1 MSAIILSIRDNH
13 KRGNVG
19 DFLADNIKN
28 GSALSIVSAYFTIY
42 AYQRLKTVLESV
54 NHLNFLFG
62 EPTFIRS
69 LDPGK
74 TNKRDFKIED
84 DKLIIPIESR
94 LTQKAIAR
102 DCSQWIK
109 SKVSIKSLV
118 KPNFLHGK
126 MYHIARESGVEKA
139 IVGSSNF
146 TVSGLGLSNSPN
158 IELNLIVDSDR
169 DRIDLKKWF
178 LELWFADAEKDE
190 KEKLNKQHDINIHDE
205 KIVEDVKEEVLKY
218 LEQLYIENEPEFIY
232 FKTLFH
238 IFDTFLENQQKGG
251 LLTTQTG
258 FFDSEIWNMLYGF
271 QKDGVKG
278 AINKILK
285 HNGCIIADSVG
296 LGKTFEALA
305 VIRYFEL
312 LNYRVLVLCAKKLEQ
327 NWTIYQSA
335 KTNTLNPFSKDKFNY
350 TLLFHTDLGREKG
363 RSIADGI
370 DLENFNW
377 GAYDL
382 IVIDESH
389 NFRGNP
395 MDKLRDGGDV
405 RMNRPKWLMEKIIK
419 QGVKTKVLLLS
430 ATPVNNNLRDLRNQI
445 HLITEGKN
453 DALFESTQIKDIA
466 ASLKNAQTNFTIWA
480 DKRNQN
486 RTVKQLIEKLDTSFF
501 KLLDELTIARSR
513 KHIKNFYKAE
523 AEVGKFPERLKPVS
537 VYPDIDLQDQF
548 FSYDTLNKKILD
560 YKLSVFNPSMYV
572 MEDLKSKY
580 GIKSKAEKEKE
591 KKENA
596 ERKRKK
602 NKAEFDDS
610 KSNEPIFDQS
620 DREHFLIGMMK
631 INFLKRLESSVES
644 FEISMKR
651 TIEKIERLE
660 KIIKEF
666 QQKKID
672 ADAEYRAFDF
682 EPGEEEKEENEED
695 SEAWEVGKKLKF
707 KLKDLNLDDWLTDL
721 QKDREAL
728 SDLYHRAKVIDAS
741 RDAKLFDLKNL
752 IESKI
757 KHPLNFSF
765 SLTGDG
771 PGEAN
776 KKVIVFTAFAD
787 TANYLYNELLS
798 WAKDT
803 LNVNIALVAGSV
815 SKTTFGKAEYSNILT
830 NFSPLAKNRAK
841 MKGLPQE
848 GTIDI
853 LIATDCISEGQ
864 NLQDCDY
871 LVNYDIH
878 WNPVRIIQ
886 RFGRIDRLGSINN
899 VIQLV
904 NFWPTK
910 DLDNYINLKERV
922 EARMAL
928 VDITATADDNLLA
941 TDQIEELIEDDLKYR
956 NQQLKKLQKEV
967 LDLEDMNES
976 ISLTDFTLDDFRIE
990 LLNFIENNRQ
1000 KLEDAPF
1007 GLYAVVPSPSH
1018 ALSPLDRDGEGLDII
1033 KPGVLYCLK
1042 QKGNTDGNEAIN
1054 PLQPYFLMYIRED
1067 GIVRFNYTNAKS
1079 ILEIY
1084 RLLCSGV
1091 KQAYATLCAL
1101 FNEDT
1106 SNGENMQQYTE
1117 LLKQAVDEL
1126 SRVFKKRNNQK
1137 LTMDRGALLIPHSK
1151 LVHEMN
1157 NFELVTWLVIK

>member
-1 MSAIILSIRDNH
+1 MAIINSSIRDNH
-13 KRGNVG
+13 KRGTVG
-19 DFLADNIKN
+19 DFLISNIKN
-28 GSALSIVSAYFTIY
+28 GSELSIVSAYFTIY
-42 AYQRLKTVLESV
+42 AYQKLKTELGSV

-62 EPTFIRS
+62 EPTFIKS
-69 LDPGK
+69 LDPNK

-84 DKLIIPIESR
+84 DKLVIPIENR

-102 DCSQWIK
+102 DCSEWIK
-109 SKVSIKSLV
+109 NKVAIKSLV

-126 MYHIARESGVEKA
+126 MYHIAQESGVEKA

-146 TVSGLGLSNSPN
+146 TVNGLGLGGSPN

-169 DRIDLKKWF
+169 DRMDLKKWF
-178 LELWFADAEKDE
+178 HEMWYADLSKEE
-190 KEKLNKQHDINIHDE
+190 KEKLNKQLDINIHEE
-205 KIVEDVKEEVLKY
+205 KIVEDVKEQVLKY

-238 IFDTFLENQQKGG
+238 IFENFLNEQQKGG

-258 FFDSEIWNMLYGF
+258 FFESEIWNMLYEF

-312 LNYRVLVLCAKKLEQ
+312 LNYRVLVLCPKKLSG
-327 NWTIYQSA
+327 NWTIYQSSQ
-335 KTNTLNPFSKDKFNY
+335 NNSLNPFTKDKFNY
-350 TLLFHTDLGREKG
+350 AVLYHTDLGRKTGKSE
-363 RSIADGI
+363 ANGI

-395 MDKLRDGGDV
+395 MDKIKDDGSV
-405 RMNRPKWLMEKIIK
+405 RMNRSKWLMEKIIK
-419 QGVKTKVLLLS
+419 LGVQTKVLLLS

-445 HLITEGKN
+445 QLITEGKN

-466 ASLKNAQTNFTIWA
+466 ASLKNAQTNFSNWA
-480 DKRNQN
+480 DAKRNPN

-523 AEVGKFPERLKPVS
+523 AEVGKFPERLKPIS
-537 VYPDIDLQDQF
+537 VYPDIDLEDQF
-548 FSYDTLNKKILD
+548 FSYDILNKKILD
-560 YKLSVFNPSMYV
+560 YTLSVFNPSKYV
-572 MEDLKSKY
+572 TEELKGKY
-580 GIKSKAEKEKE
+580 GIKTKAEKAKE
-591 KKENA
+591 KKEKA

-602 NKAEFDDS
+602 TKGEAEDP
-610 KSNEPIFDQS
+610 KSNEPNFDQS

-631 INFLKRLESSVES
+631 VNFLKRLESSVES
-644 FEISMKR
+644 FEISMNR
-651 TIEKIERLE
+651 TIEKIKSLE
-660 KIIKEF
+660 KNIKEF
-666 QQKKID
+666 QQLKTA
-672 ADAEYRAFDF
+672 ADTEYLAADF
-682 EPGEEEKEENEED
+682 EPEEDEKEENEED
-695 SEAWEVGKKLKF
+695 ADAWEVGKKLKF
-707 KLKDLNLDDWLTDL
+707 KLKDLNLDDWLRDL
-721 QKDREAL
+721 KKDKEAL
-728 SDLYHRAKVIDAS
+728 YDLYLRAKDIDAS

-752 IESKI
+752 IENKI
-757 KHPLNFSF
+757 KHPLNE
-765 SLTGDG
+765 G
-771 PGEAN
+771 N

-787 TANYLYNELLS
+787 TANYLYTELLS
-798 WAKDT
+798 WTKDT
-803 LNVNIALVAGSV
+803 LQVNIALVAGSV

-830 NFSPLAKNRAK
+830 NFSPVAKNRNK
-841 MKGLPQE
+841 MKGMPQQ

-899 VIQLV
+899 AIQLV

-928 VDITATADDNLLA
+928 VDVTATADDNLLA

-990 LLNFIENNRQ
+990 LLNFLENNRQ

-1007 GLYAVVPSPSH
+1007 GLYAVVPSPSGSH
-1018 ALSPLDRDGEGLDII
+1018 AHYLNTANFGAAEKDII

-1042 QKGNTDGNEAIN
+1042 QKGNTDGNEEVN
-1054 PLQPYFLMYIRED
+1054 PLQPYFLVYIRED

-1091 KQAYATLCAL
+1091 KQAYDKLCEV

-1106 SNGENMQQYTE
+1106 GNGENMQQYTE
-1117 LLKQAVDEL
+1117 LLKQAVDEI

-1137 LTMDRGALLIPHSK
+1137 LTMDRGALLIPQSK
-1151 LVHEMN
+1151 QVHEMN
-1157 NFELVTWLVIK
+1157 NFELITWLVIK